1 MVTGDVVD
9 LDSRVKL
16 IDFGAGRP
24 RLFSCFSD
32 AYSSNFLFHTFIEVS
47 FHSAYASLLR
57 WPNVYTMG
65 PWRQWWVHLPSWPRK
80 WPR

>member
-32 AYSSNFLFHTFIEVS
+32 AYPITFIQFFVPYL
-47 FHSAYASLLR
+47 H
-57 WPNVYTMG
+57 
-65 PWRQWWVHLPSWPRK
+65 
-80 WPR
+80 

>member
-1 MVTGDVVD
+1 MTCWNVGNVGSGRNMMVTGDVVD

-32 AYSSNFLFHTFIEVS
+32 AYPITFIQ
-47 FHSAYASLLR
+47 FFDPYLH
-57 WPNVYTMG
+57 
-65 PWRQWWVHLPSWPRK
+65 
-80 WPR
+80 